1 MILVLVFHGVFR
13 TDIIL
18 RMKRTHDT
26 LLPEQ
31 TVTALADF
39 AWCALI
45 ALRIA
50 QQEGQ
55 ALSPFSMHF
64 YCVG

>member
-1 MILVLVFHGVFR
+1 
-13 TDIIL
+13 
-18 RMKRTHDT
+18 MKKTHDT
-26 LLPEQ
+26 LPPEQ
-31 TVTALADF
+31 TVTALAHF
-39 AWCALI
+39 AWCALV